1 MPESSL
7 IQTSHPSPLC
17 GEDAA
22 SCYRHSSVANT
33 RSTAVVSRS
42 FHPHHPLSRSVHP
55 LSRSVHGCVL
65 REAEEGLG
73 CTCWPGGRVERARE
87 EGFDGE
93 RERGWIESKIGVWWR
108 GEVKLAGTTYT
119 LHAVR
124 SPNSSPT
131 RVLMHFLLLSLC
143 PPHLRGEAWHFQK
156 MLLAFLALA
165 LGFACQGRK
174 GEEKQPPKQQQGM
187 RGRGAE
193 CRGGGAIRRACML
206 HHLHMCMH
214 KHLHVCVRARVRVY
228 TYTQAQYVCTCII
241 VSMYVCMCVC
251 ICAYRNVYE
260 YRERER
266 ERERERKASSKSRML
281 PCHGVSRPRGTGS
294 VCPAAQ
300 GQ

>member
-108 GEVKLAGTTYT
+108 GEVKRRALHIHYT
-119 LHAVR
+119 LCALLTLLQHGCSCTFCFSLSVHPICEER
-124 SPNSSPT
+124 HGTFRKCFLPS
-131 RVLMHFLLLSLC
+131 LLLRLVS
-143 PPHLRGEAWHFQK
+143 PARAARARK
-156 MLLAFLALA
+156 M
-165 LGFACQGRK
+165 
-174 GEEKQPPKQQQGM
+174 QPPGD
-187 RGRGAE
+187 AW
-193 CRGGGAIRRACML
+193 
-206 HHLHMCMH
+206 
-214 KHLHVCVRARVRVY
+214 
-228 TYTQAQYVCTCII
+228 
-241 VSMYVCMCVC
+241 
-251 ICAYRNVYE
+251 
-260 YRERER
+260 
-266 ERERERKASSKSRML
+266 
-281 PCHGVSRPRGTGS
+281 
-294 VCPAAQ
+294 
-300 GQ
+300 